1 MKMFKRFAAAL
12 LAGVMVL
19 AMLTAC
25 GGGAGGSAMPTDDV
39 EKAEVLYM
47 DVFNAVLN
55 SDYTN
60 DAELKAQAKQIL
72 DASLNEDGTLKGG
85 KEMTVTLPS
94 DNLFVSTAITII
106 AQPGNKDIPYGQTS
120 EQLTTAYNN
129 RDEALAEVRNNVANS
144 GNSMDIIKKCTTKL
158 AVGAVKKGDKTY
170 VALAMTMDLSKALQ

>member
-39 EKAEVLYM
+39 EKAEVLYT

-55 SDYTN
+55 SHYTN
-60 DAELKAQAKQIL
+60 DADLKAKAKQSL
-72 DASLNEDGTLKGG
+72 DASLNEDGSLKDG

-94 DNLFVSTAITII
+94 DKPSVETGITII
-106 AQPGNKDIPYGQTS
+106 AQPGSKNTPYGQTS

-129 RDEALAEVRNNVANS
+129 RDEALDAVRNTVGTSA
-144 GNSMDIIKKCTTKL
+144 DIFAAVTNL

-170 VALAMTMDLSKALQ
+170 VALAMTLDLTKVEE

>member
-25 GGGAGGSAMPTDDV
+25 GGGAGGSAIPTDDV

-47 DVFNAVLN
+47 DVFNAVMN
-55 SDYTN
+55 SHYTN
-60 DAELKAQAKQIL
+60 DADLKAQAKQIL
-72 DASLNEDGTLKGG
+72 DASLNEDGTLKDG

-94 DNLFVSTAITII
+94 DKPSVETGII
-106 AQPGNKDIPYGQTS
+106 ILAQPGSKNTPYGQTS

-129 RDEALAEVRNNVANS
+129 RDEALDAVRNTVGTSA
-144 GNSMDIIKKCTTKL
+144 DIFAAVTDL

-170 VALAMTMDLSKALQ
+170 VALAMTLDLTKVEE

>member
-55 SDYTN
+55 SNYTN
-60 DAELKAQAKQIL
+60 DAELKAKAKQIL
-72 DASLNEDGTLKGG
+72 DASLNEDGTLKDG

-94 DNLFVSTAITII
+94 DKLLVSTAITII

-129 RDEALAEVRNNVANS
+129 REEALAEVRKNVGNNV
-144 GNSMDIIKKCTTKL
+144 DIIKNCTTEL

-170 VALAMTMDLSKALQ
+170 VALAMTMDLSKAMQ

>member
-129 RDEALAEVRNNVANS
+129 RDEALAEVRNNVS
-144 GNSMDIIKKCTTKL
+144 GNMDIIKKCTTKL

-170 VALAMTMDLSKALQ
+170 VALAMTMDLSKAMQ

>member
-47 DVFNAVLN
+47 DVFNAVMN
-55 SDYTN
+55 SHYTN
-60 DAELKAQAKQIL
+60 DAELKATAKQIL
-72 DASLNEDGTLKGG
+72 DANLNEDGTLKDG
-85 KEMTVTLPS
+85 KEMTVVLPS
-94 DNLFVSTAITII
+94 DNPDKPSVETGITIL
-106 AQPGNKDIPYGQTS
+106 AQPGSKNTPYGQTS

-129 RDEALAEVRNNVANS
+129 RDEALDAVRNTVGTSA
-144 GNSMDIIKKCTTKL
+144 DIFAAVTNL

-170 VALAMTMDLSKALQ
+170 VALAMTLDLTKVEE